1 MDFGKAYSAEGAC
14 VLGGLFF
21 IVMGFGADLAQ
32 QLSAIGDV
40 GGHAHGGD
48 FFLRVNIPVMG
59 IACIAF
65 GLGMYIVNEHRDRAH
80 VLAYMAGLF
89 ILTDG
94 IAHLFAITDHITI
107 PLHAAVFSVIAPLQV
122 AGGIVFPFL
131 PRKWDRYWIVF
142 TVGMIALYVVSR
154 SVAFPPLWDREDI
167 EAVGVFSKA
176 IEVVTLFPLI
186 SLVQGER
193 SMLSPASASGAA
205 EP

>member
-1 MDFGKAYSAEGAC
+1 MDFGKVYSAEGAC
-14 VLGGLFF
+14 ILGGLFF

-32 QLSAIGDV
+32 HLDTLGDV

-80 VLAYMAGLF
+80 VLAYLAGLF

-107 PLHAAVFSVIAPLQV
+107 PLHAAVFSIIAPLQI

-154 SVAFPPLWDREDI
+154 SVAFPPLWDREEV

-186 SLVQGER
+186 SLVQRER

>member
-21 IVMGFGADLAQ
+21 IAMGFGADLAQ
-32 QLSAIGDV
+32 RLATLGDL
-40 GGHAHGGD
+40 GDHAHGGD

-107 PLHAAVFSVIAPLQV
+107 PLHAAVFSIIAPLQI

-154 SVAFPPLWDREDI
+154 SVAFPPLWDREEV

-186 SLVQGER
+186 SLVQRER